1 MDVDVLEVLRP
12 MVHVVPVCVTPDHP
26 VVMILLFVKFFSM
39 YS

>member
-12 MVHVVPVCVTPDHP
+12 MVHVVPVCVTPDPP